1 MKPQPL
7 RTASSRN
14 NNMQN
19 KMMIANLHCV
29 HAAAES
35 LVQSGYTVLAIDL
48 SGTPKITIQWQ
59 GKCAQLKPTRLG
71 RVNNEAGDGF
81 IMRALIKKCL
91 VTWIEPAYVKELQD
105 RHRTR
110 PVTIKP
116 KSVTRIQHWGIK
128 E

>member
-7 RTASSRN
+7 RTVSSRN

-19 KMMIANLHCV
+19 KIMIANLHCV
-29 HAAAES
+29 HAATES

-59 GKCAQLKPTRLG
+59 GKCALLKPTRHG
-71 RVNNEAGDGF
+71 RINNEAGTGF
-81 IMRALIKKCL
+81 IMTAVVKKCL

-105 RHRTR
+105 RLRTR
-110 PVTIKP
+110 PVTTKP
-116 KSVTRIQHWGIK
+116 KSVTRIQHWGI
-128 E
+128 EE